1 MKRPLA
7 FVGFSMATVLLLINI
22 IGGRFYKILFV
33 LAAVLFAV
41 SLLVTKLRQARV
53 ALYIFRCGTVS
64 LSYFYGKLF

>member
-7 FVGFSMATVLLLINI
+7 FVGFSMATTLLLINI
-22 IGGRFYKILFV
+22 IGGMFYKILFV

-53 ALYIFRCGTVS
+53 ALCVRCGTVS